1 DYGVLVVA
9 LAAVGD
15 HTRLSLILL
24 AYFVAQLLAQIP
36 LTPGGL
42 GFVEAG
48 LTGTLAIVGVS
59 AGDALVATLAYRLVS
74 YWLPIPIGGVAHL
87 LFPRRYTRS
96 LAHHPAPP
104 PRRALRPRA
113 PPPARPPR
121 HPQTP
126 SPPPPAPLPPP

>member
-74 YWLPIPIGGVAHL
+74 YWLPIPIGGVAYL
-87 LFPRRYTRS
+87 LFPRPHPGS
-96 LAHHPAPP
+96 FADDPAPP
-104 PRRALRPRA
+104 RRRGLRPSAA
-113 PPPARPPR
+113 PTPRPG
-121 HPQTP
+121 
-126 SPPPPAPLPPP
+126 PPPPRP